1 MDLKAPDIIFE
12 RLKEFNSRFTD
23 NYGNVVCDYVPDN
36 PTFPI
41 TIFSLVTNT
50 QNPQFRSYVDRVASV
65 SFMIDIYAKNKGK
78 KVTKKQV
85 ANRIAEIVDEYMSN
99 IGLLRVTFT
108 PDNIVDD
115 NSQYRITMVY
125 QGNLHENSRT
135 FI

>member
-1 MDLKAPDIIFE
+1 MDLQASNIIFE
-12 RLKEFNSRFTD
+12 RLKEFNSRFES
-23 NYGNVVCDYVPDN
+23 YGNMILDYIPDK

-41 TIFSLVTNT
+41 TIFSEITNT
-50 QNPQFRSYVDRVASV
+50 QNPQFRSSVDRVSSV
-65 SFMIDIYAKNKGK
+65 SYMIDIYATNIGK
-78 KVTKKQV
+78 KITKKKV
-85 ANRIAEIVDEYMSN
+85 ANRIAEIIDEYMDN

-115 NSQYRITMVY
+115 NSKYRITMVY

>member
-1 MDLKAPDIIFE
+1 MDLHASEIIFE
-12 RLKEFNSRFTD
+12 RLKEFNSRFSD
-23 NYGNVVCDYVPDN
+23 NYGNEVLDYIPDK

-41 TIFSLVTNT
+41 TIFTEITNT
-50 QNPQFRSYVDRVASV
+50 QNPQFRSPFDRVSSV
-65 SFMIDIYAKNKGK
+65 NYMIDIYATNKGK
-78 KVTKKQV
+78 KITKKQV

-115 NSQYRITMVY
+115 NSKYRITMVY